1 MFSTSVFVDCLS
13 HPSTTKAGNI
23 QLNINQPHVNEVG
36 RMFACTNKKYRD
48 KMLVLRKDLS
58 DNVTRHQHIACV
70 LLKLIRVTV
79 SDYSNTNEVSK
90 VFERMKFIVDYQ
102 DEPCF
107 VLDCGSFD
115 DRYSITCY
123 QYTMGACS
131 KWDTKHGY
139 HKTGSKFYKG
149 DLNSAEMVQWL
160 VDYLSPHVRALMTP
174 IAAESVTHSDS
185 D

>member
-1 MFSTSVFVDCLS
+1 
-13 HPSTTKAGNI
+13 
-23 QLNINQPHVNEVG
+23 
-36 RMFACTNKKYRD
+36 MFACTNKKYHD
-48 KMLVLRKDLS
+48 KMRVLRNDLS

-70 LLKLIRVTV
+70 LLKLIRATV

-90 VFERMKFIVDYQ
+90 VFEHMKFIVDYQ

-123 QYTMGACS
+123 QYTMGAS
-131 KWDTKHGY
+131 TKWDIKRGY
-139 HKTGSKFYKG
+139 HKTASKFYKS

-160 VDYLSPHVRALMTP
+160 VDYLSPHVLALTTP
-174 IAAESVTHSDS
+174 TAAVSLTHSDG